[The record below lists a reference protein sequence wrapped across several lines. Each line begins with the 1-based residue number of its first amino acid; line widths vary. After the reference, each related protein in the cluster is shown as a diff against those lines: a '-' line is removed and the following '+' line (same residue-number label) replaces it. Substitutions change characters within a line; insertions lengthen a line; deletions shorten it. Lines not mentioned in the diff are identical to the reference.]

1 MIAIDELKA
10 TVRRLEVLH
19 NNTESAEEK
28 IISNILMGNLLEL
41 AKQAEM
47 LSKSPQ
53 FQSQVEMQ
61 KNADK
66 DNQ

>member
-10 TVRRLEVLH
+10 TARRLELLQ

>member
-1 MIAIDELKA
+1 MIAIDELKSTA
-10 TVRRLEVLH
+10 RRLELIH

-28 IISNILMGNLLEL
+28 IISNILMGNILEL

>member
-1 MIAIDELKA
+1 MIASDELKA
-10 TVRRLEVLH
+10 TARRLEVLH
-19 NNTESAEEK
+19 NKTESAEEK

>member
-10 TVRRLEVLH
+10 TARRLELLR
-19 NNTESAEEK
+19 NNTDSAEEK

>member
-10 TVRRLEVLH
+10 TARRLELLH
-19 NNTESAEEK
+19 NNTASAEEK

>member
-10 TVRRLEVLH
+10 TARRLELIH

-41 AKQAEM
+41 VKQAEM

-61 KNADK
+61 NNVDK

>member
-10 TVRRLEVLH
+10 TARRLELLH

-28 IISNILMGNLLEL
+28 IISNVLMGNLLEL

-61 KNADK
+61 KNANK